1 MKKVLLYLGVVTTLV
16 LFRIGFVCAGPVSEI
31 SQLLNSSP
39 AYRVASYTE
48 VTKELFNGDD
58 VDANL
63 KKQYEDLYNKMSN
76 GEISKRDYVDQVAS
90 MLNQNSTILDQGSS
104 ILKNKQQEYENKK
117 SELGVLQSKYNQA
130 VAQGNTEEAAKL
142 EQEYEALRNEIQQE
156 QDNNYGDLFSEMVDE
171 AYSDDKH
178 SETAPTSNQTETT
191 STQTVPTSTQ
201 TTATDTQT
209 TPTSTQTTPT
219 STQTTPT
226 SSLVTP
232 NSSQTSTSTSYPSSG
247 GITAADVLGQS
258 NILDNDGNVTFGY
271 DVQKGA
277 DNLNTENANANS
289 STEAQASIAGCS
301 GDVFQQI
308 QCKVLQFLSNLRT
321 LAYVLAGF
329 GLIMFAYAAIF
340 NKVNMKH
347 LASIGM
353 GLFLLAMMGPF
364 IEYFSG
370 NSSVTTALG
379 YGNFMGDQFTYV
391 QGSGAQA
398 AVDQNQIPDTS
409 VANNNTAQII
419 GGASTSG
426 SSGSDEETQKNTKK
440 FSLGDIINFGKS
452 AIRTVKDVSNAIQG
466 TDWSLSNIGGII
478 NNIQNTIAGNQN
490 GFDSIGNLAQIAG
503 GIMNGGGLSQIDVN
517 SELKRGQD
525 MANSIQDLFSTKT
538 TRTENRAKREQG
550 ENTNKLS
557 NWLDNLGNKING
569 NSAEKINLSDEQKA
583 VQDYINEQ
591 ESSIEEAPLPQ

>member
-58 VDANL
+58 VDANQ

-76 GEISKRDYVDQVAS
+76 GEISKRDYVDQVAD
-90 MLNQNSTILDQGSS
+90 MLGQNSQLLDQGSS
-104 ILKNKQQEYENKK
+104 ILKNKQSEHENKL
-117 SELGVLQSKYNQA
+117 SELSSLQSKYNQA
-130 VAQGNTEEAAKL
+130 VSQGNSEEAAKL

-171 AYSDDKH
+171 AYSEDKP
-178 SETAPTSNQTETT
+178 SETAPTD
-191 STQTVPTSTQ
+191 TQTAPTDTQ
-201 TTATDTQT
+201 TAPTDTQTMATDTQT

-226 SSLVTP
+226 ST
-232 NSSQTSTSTSYPSSG
+232 QTVSSTSLLPNGALSTN
-247 GITAADVLGQS
+247 DVLGQS
-258 NILDNDGNVTFGY
+258 NILDNNGNITFGY
-271 DVQKGA
+271 DVQNGA
-277 DNLNTENANANS
+277 DDLNTENANADS
-289 STEAQASIAGCS
+289 VSEAQASISGCS

-340 NKVNMKH
+340 NKVNWKH
-347 LASIGM
+347 FSSIAM
-353 GLFLLAMMGPF
+353 GLFLLSMMGPF

-370 NSSVTTALG
+370 NSMVTTALG
-379 YGNFMGDQFTYV
+379 YGNFMGNEFTYV

-398 AVDQNQIPDTS
+398 AVEQNQIPDTS
-409 VANNNTAQII
+409 VQNNNTAQII
-419 GGASTSG
+419 GGDSSTG
-426 SSGSDEETQKNTKK
+426 SSSNEETSEGSKK
-440 FSLGDIINFGKS
+440 RFSLGDIINFGKS

-466 TDWSLSNIGGII
+466 TDWSLSNIG
-478 NNIQNTIAGNQN
+478 
-490 GFDSIGNLAQIAG
+490 
-503 GIMNGGGLSQIDVN
+503 
-517 SELKRGQD
+517 EL
-525 MANSIQDLFSTKT
+525 
-538 TRTENRAKREQG
+538 
-550 ENTNKLS
+550 
-557 NWLDNLGNKING
+557 
-569 NSAEKINLSDEQKA
+569 
-583 VQDYINEQ
+583 
-591 ESSIEEAPLPQ
+591 

>member
-48 VTKELFNGDD
+48 VTKELFNGSN

-76 GEISKRDYVDQVAS
+76 GEISKRDYVDQVAD
-90 MLNQNSTILDQGSS
+90 MLGQNSQLLNQGSS
-104 ILKNKQQEYENKK
+104 ILKNKQSEHEDKL
-117 SELGVLQSKYNQA
+117 SELSSLQSKYNQA
-130 VAQGNTEEAAKL
+130 VSQGNSEEAAKL

-171 AYSDDKH
+171 AYSEDKP

-201 TTATDTQT
+201 TMATDTQT
-209 TPTSTQTTPT
+209 TPTSTQT
-219 STQTTPT
+219 SPT

-340 NKVNMKH
+340 NKVNWKH
-347 LASIGM
+347 FSSIAM
-353 GLFLLAMMGPF
+353 GLFLLSMMGPF

-370 NSSVTTALG
+370 NSMVTTALG
-379 YGNFMGDQFTYV
+379 YGNFMGNEFTYV

-398 AVDQNQIPDTS
+398 AVEQNQIPDTS
-409 VANNNTAQII
+409 VQNNNTAQII
-419 GGASTSG
+419 GGDSSTG
-426 SSGSDEETQKNTKK
+426 SSSNEETSEGSKK
-440 FSLGDIINFGKS
+440 RFSLGDIINFGKS

-478 NNIQNTIAGNQN
+478 SNIQNTIAGNQN
-490 GFDSIGNLAQIAG
+490 GFDSISNLAQIAG

-525 MANSIQDLFSTKT
+525 MANSIQDIFSTKT

-591 ESSIEEAPLPQ
+591 ESSIEEAPLPGQ